1 MRPRRWNE
9 QFALFFDPTV
19 PIAFIVGSL
28 ALAVAGSAL
37 YSVLSAWIGVDAPSQ
52 LWLLAGSLLAVIA
65 AVLAL
70 RQAVRLW
77 VQRQGRGQLV
87 VPPEQRAEAHASLIL
102 PVGLSPTGAEPA
114 IIGYHARNG
123 VLKHCWLLVSREV
136 EASKKLGDLRQLLL
150 DSGAEPHIVRVA
162 SIYELAESYTAAL
175 DAIRAARA
183 TRGALPLIAD
193 MTGGTAVMSVGLA
206 LAAREQGVPLEYY
219 GANYRVETGS
229 VDTTSGTA
237 PQLVAFVAGA
247 QEAA

>member
-123 VLKHCWLLVSREV
+123 VL
-136 EASKKLGDLRQLLL
+136 
-150 DSGAEPHIVRVA
+150 
-162 SIYELAESYTAAL
+162 
-175 DAIRAARA
+175 
-183 TRGALPLIAD
+183 
-193 MTGGTAVMSVGLA
+193 
-206 LAAREQGVPLEYY
+206 
-219 GANYRVETGS
+219 
-229 VDTTSGTA
+229 
-237 PQLVAFVAGA
+237 
-247 QEAA
+247 